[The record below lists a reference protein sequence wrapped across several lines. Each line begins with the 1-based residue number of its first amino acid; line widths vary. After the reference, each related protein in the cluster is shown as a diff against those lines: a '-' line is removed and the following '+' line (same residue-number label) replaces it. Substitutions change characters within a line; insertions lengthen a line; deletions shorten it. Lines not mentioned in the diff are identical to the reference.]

1 MPTKSWSS
9 PTSNISKNTTIKLP
23 SAICSDS
30 GSDKQ
35 QQQQK
40 QKQKQHASR
49 VVTAHPWG
57 VGISCPS
64 RRRRRQRRRPTHA
77 AGRPV
82 RTTNGFQVLSQSTP
96 GLARQRPMLKR
107 GEHDTEKMPGR
118 ALTDDRWMILAMVSR
133 FNPSRKRPKTRKVN
147 IHRWCQSNSATA
159 KTFDVHFR
167 QSKLRVAQT
176 SLFTVRQHPVYEP
189 RHAQAC
195 HARHRGGKYRR
206 DKHQLKSKL

>member
-35 QQQQK
+35 QQR
-40 QKQKQHASR
+40 QKQHASIGL
-49 VVTAHPWG
+49 TAHPCG
-57 VGISCPS
+57 VGIGCPS

-118 ALTDDRWMILAMVSR
+118 ALTDDKWMILAMVSR
-133 FNPSRKRPKTRKVN
+133 FNSSRKRPKTQKVS
-147 IHRWCQSNSATA
+147 IHRWFQSNSATA
-159 KTFDVHFR
+159 KRSTFTSDSQTPSGAIFSLHCLSAAPGERTPARASLQRAASRR
-167 QSKLRVAQT
+167 QI
-176 SLFTVRQHPVYEP
+176 
-189 RHAQAC
+189 
-195 HARHRGGKYRR
+195 
-206 DKHQLKSKL
+206 